1 MVLQS
6 TRWLALGYF
15 TYFFSYGIFLPFW
28 SVWLKGIG
36 LTPETIGL
44 LLGAGLV
51 ARFLGSLLIAPR
63 VSDPSRLIFALR
75 VLALLTLLFA
85 VAFWAGAHVA
95 WLMLVMIGFNL
106 FFSPLVPLTDALAN
120 TWQKQFPL
128 DYGKVRLWGS
138 VAFVIGSALTGKLVT
153 MFDYRVIL
161 ALLTLGVASML
172 LGFLIRPTIQPQ
184 GASRQQESTGWSA
197 WLALVRQNW
206 RFLACVCLLQGAHA
220 AYYGFSAIYWQA
232 AGYSVGRDN
241 IHQQR
246 IERDLQDR
254 IADPQQCE
262 CGQYQWETVIEQRQQ
277 HGNGRNGSTQQYCV
291 LTPEAAHEDT
301 RRQRDN
307 RKPEKDQQRNQI
319 GPRIVQCKVLF
330 DVVGR
335 YVDDI
340 DETHHEKA
348 EKHGR
353 QLGKVQFFAHKNQVS
368 ETAAAGCQLYGN
380 SKLWIFRQGSAHTYE
395 KIRENP
401 LRDAIPHR
409 QKELRRTAPTPRK

>member
-63 VSDPSRLIFALR
+63 VSDPSRLISALR

-138 VAFVIGSALTGKLVT
+138 VAFVIGSAFSSVRRFSHKGQ
-153 MFDYRVIL
+153 
-161 ALLTLGVASML
+161 A
-172 LGFLIRPTIQPQ
+172 
-184 GASRQQESTGWSA
+184 ASRRAPAGLRGWRWFARTGAFWPA
-197 WLALVRQNW
+197 FVYCRGHMRPITVLAP
-206 RFLACVCLLQGAHA
+206 F
-220 AYYGFSAIYWQA
+220 
-232 AGYSVGRDN
+232 
-241 IHQQR
+241 
-246 IERDLQDR
+246 
-254 IADPQQCE
+254 
-262 CGQYQWETVIEQRQQ
+262 T
-277 HGNGRNGSTQQYCV
+277 
-291 LTPEAAHEDT
+291 
-301 RRQRDN
+301 
-307 RKPEKDQQRNQI
+307 
-319 GPRIVQCKVLF
+319 
-330 DVVGR
+330 
-335 YVDDI
+335 
-340 DETHHEKA
+340 
-348 EKHGR
+348 GR
-353 QLGKVQFFAHKNQVS
+353 QLATRPRRWGICGRWAWWRKS
-368 ETAAAGCQLYGN
+368 L
-380 SKLWIFRQGSAHTYE
+380 S
-395 KIRENP
+395 
-401 LRDAIPHR
+401 LR
-409 QKELRRTAPTPRK
+409 

>member
-63 VSDPSRLIFALR
+63 VSDPSRLISALR

-232 AGYSVGRDN
+232 AGYSASAVGYLWSLGVVAEVIIFALSNKLFRRCSARDMLL
-241 IHQQR
+241 ISA
-246 IERDLQDR
+246 I
-254 IADPQQCE
+254 
-262 CGQYQWETVIEQRQQ
+262 CGVVRWGIMGATTALPWLIVVQIRAGATL
-277 HGNGRNGSTQQYCV
+277 HG
-291 LTPEAAHEDT
+291 AA
-301 RRQRDN
+301 
-307 RKPEKDQQRNQI
+307 
-319 GPRIVQCKVLF
+319 
-330 DVVGR
+330 
-335 YVDDI
+335 
-340 DETHHEKA
+340 
-348 EKHGR
+348 
-353 QLGKVQFFAHKNQVS
+353 
-368 ETAAAGCQLYGN
+368 AAAGGDGGGRGEGFGVEGRTQVAKAKRGGLSG
-380 SKLWIFRQGSAHTYE
+380 RTTGG
-395 KIRENP
+395 
-401 LRDAIPHR
+401 LRKGGHDGH
-409 QKELRRTAPTPRK
+409 